1 LLEWLGD
8 LGGLYDALKV
18 ICGFLV
24 APFAAFQLNTEM
36 LHRLFRFIP
45 S

>member
-1 LLEWLGD
+1 MLEWLGD

-18 ICGFLV
+18 IGGLLV
-24 APFAAFQLNTEM
+24 APFAAFQLNSEM
-36 LHRLFRFIP
+36 LHKLFRFTP